1 MNTAKARIAGIA
13 LLDRAFTHLPDD
25 DLETV
30 LSALPDDH
38 VTALQRLAHTSGGS
52 DNGESE
58 PSGQEL
64 VDALRVAATKGRMNG
79 NLERI
84 AGVLTDPCLA
94 DCVEQLGDK
103 ADLPTEDD
111 LLEVAPRLVERHGVG
126 LVRVMLAS
134 AVAGEAPASPAIIRI
149 LKHDDVLA
157 LPAAAPPTATP
168 PPAKAVSPEEAA
180 ERERIRERRKEE
192 RKAKQ
197 AEQAARREQAAKAR
211 RGGH

>member
-30 LSALPDDH
+30 LSALPEDH

-58 PSGQEL
+58 LSGQEL
-64 VDALRVAATKGRMNG
+64 VDALRVAGTKGRMNG

-94 DCVEQLGDK
+94 DCIEKLGDK

-111 LLEVAPRLVERHGVG
+111 LLEVAPGLVERHGVG
-126 LVRVMLAS
+126 MVRVMLAS
-134 AVAGEAPASPAIIRI
+134 AVAGEAPASPAIIHI

-157 LPAAAPPTATP
+157 LPPAAPPAAP
-168 PPAKAVSPEEAA
+168 APAKELTPEEAA
-180 ERERIRERRKEE
+180 EREQIRERRKEE
-192 RKAKQ
+192 KKAKQ
-197 AEQAARREQAAKAR
+197 AAQAARREQAAKAR